1 MPLTFVKMP
10 IVDSN
15 TARSRRGEKGSV
27 MAIDFVSALIS
38 LVSVACPIIAGLIPG
53 KPIPETVLLLLAGAL
68 LGPHRRSECHSV
80 YRRHQPAVRFGPR
93 LPVPSRRLRD
103 IAEEPHRH
111 GGEARRRLPGRS
123 PSPSRS
129 SSWPFGRR
137 CRPSSWTAWP
147 WSSRSLP
154 RPWARFCPFCRSA
167 ASWARGW
174 GTRSSPTAPGASCFP
189 SSPWRFCSR
198 PGPPGRPWSSSSR
211 SSPSPWRPPP
221 CRRSPSAS
229 AATCTGSSS
238 PMPTPTR
245 RWSSVR

>member
-1 MPLTFVKMP
+1 
-10 IVDSN
+10 
-15 TARSRRGEKGSV
+15 
-27 MAIDFVSALIS
+27 MAIDLVSLALIS
-38 LVSVACPIIAGLIPG
+38 SGVRRVPH
-53 KPIPETVLLLLAGAL
+53 
-68 LGPHRRSECHSV
+68 HRRTHSGQADSRDGAPSSGRGAARPSRARCHSV

-103 IAEEPHRH
+103 IARRASP
-111 GGEARRRLPGRS
+111 ARRGSAAPSPGRS

-137 CRPSSWTAWP
+137 CRAFELDGLAVVVAL
-147 WSSRSLP
+147 RY
-154 RPWARFCPFCRSA
+154 RGHGHASA
-167 ASWARGW
+167 HSAGAQASWARGW

-229 AATCTGSSS
+229 AATCTGSSLT
-238 PMPTPTR
+238 MPTPTR
-245 RWSSVR
+245 RWSSAR